1 MTVINIKYVNPAKDE
16 KKYGSIVGT
25 DQTRYMVPAGM
36 VHQFQTGST
45 VDVPTKTERW
55 GESIVTIVAGHANG
69 SPSPPP
75 PAPRPAPYA
84 PAPAPSL
91 GSGLAPVN
99 AVPPIG
105 TAMDKDA
112 LIFVTGLVGR
122 SMGSGKFA
130 SGDMSDLTHEA
141 LKAWFMLKDQLRR

>member
-45 VDVPTKTERW
+45 VDVPTKTEKW

-69 SPSPPP
+69 SPSHPKSPKPPP
-75 PAPRPAPYA
+75 SGQRGSAHRDRDGQGRPDLRHRPRGP
-84 PAPAPSL
+84 L
-91 GSGLAPVN
+91 HGKRQVCVRGH
-99 AVPPIG
+99 
-105 TAMDKDA
+105 
-112 LIFVTGLVGR
+112 VGFDPR
-122 SMGSGKFA
+122 SP
-130 SGDMSDLTHEA
+130 
-141 LKAWFMLKDQLRR
+141 

>member
-45 VDVPTKTERW
+45 VDVPTKTEKW

-75 PAPRPAPYA
+75 PAPR